1 MGFSIKEICFISF
14 CAFAFAFA
22 CEKKTKIVDMTSD
35 AYKHFL
41 IKLFNAKSRFLLI
54 LTEYGF

>member
-14 CAFAFAFA
+14 CACAFA
-22 CEKKTKIVDMTSD
+22 CEKKTKIVEMKSD